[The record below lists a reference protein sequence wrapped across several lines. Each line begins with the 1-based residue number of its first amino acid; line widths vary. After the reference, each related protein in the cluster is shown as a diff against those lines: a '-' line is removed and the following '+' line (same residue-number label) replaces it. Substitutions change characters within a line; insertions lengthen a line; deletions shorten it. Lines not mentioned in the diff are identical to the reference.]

1 MCRESISIYLS
12 FLLSFKLS
20 FFQMSI
26 LSDYL
31 RNNLHTVLR
40 DELINI
46 LLDPSIEK
54 RIQLVRALVPVV
66 VATPVVET
74 PIVSLP
80 PTAPVTESPNYSLP
94 KSKKTPSQFILHADH
109 LGSAAIKEKFRI
121 CTDRKLSDM
130 KALVVPEG
138 SDDGYVKIMDEPEIK
153 KILFPQFKA
162 NAKTQINPENYN
174 TMFVFKHANDERTT
188 YKGAFMNKTTD
199 EIVLLTAQNTKP
211 DSKHTDSQQSSWY
224 VYNSE
229 MIAPACFWKSFRCF

>member
-1 MCRESISIYLS
+1 
-12 FLLSFKLS
+12 
-20 FFQMSI
+20 MSI
-26 LSDYL
+26 LSEYL
-31 RNNLHTVLR
+31 RNNLNTVLR

-54 RIQLVRALVPVV
+54 RIQLVRSLVPLV
-66 VATPVVET
+66 VATPVVESSVVEI
-74 PIVSLP
+74 PVVSLP
-80 PTAPVTESPNYSLP
+80 IAAPVTISPNYSLP

-162 NAKTQINPENYN
+162 NAKTLMNPDDYN
-174 TMFVFKHANDERTT
+174 TMFVFKHSNDERTT
-188 YKGAFMNKTTD
+188 YKGAFMHKTTN